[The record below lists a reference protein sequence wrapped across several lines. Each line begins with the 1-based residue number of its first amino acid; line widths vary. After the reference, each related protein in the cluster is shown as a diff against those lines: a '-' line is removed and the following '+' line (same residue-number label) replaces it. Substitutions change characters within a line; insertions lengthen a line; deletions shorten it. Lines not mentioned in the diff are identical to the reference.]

1 MGIHPGCSLIPE
13 TGGFVQHS
21 LLVVLSSIQ
30 LQDGGLGGHLAP
42 GGLLLLRPARPGGPG
57 HAADIIN
64 NMDIDNSQFYVDNNY
79 NNMADYPQYNAMDNM
94 DMYDDQPIDIND
106 MPIVNKIAPDPPKV
120 PAKNSMLPAYCDPPN
135 PCPMDTLLRTDVWK
149 YLRTRRNSAGSIR
162 SARSAC
168 VTQSTCSTART
179 TPSTT
184 CSKSRRKRIYPICL
198 V

>member
-1 MGIHPGCSLIPE
+1 MGI
-13 TGGFVQHS
+13 S
-21 LLVVLSSIQ
+21 LLVACSCSAL
-30 LQDGGLGGHLAP
+30 
-42 GGLLLLRPARPGGPG
+42 
-57 HAADIIN
+57 HAQVDQAMLADIIN

-94 DMYDDQPIDIND
+94 DMYDDHPIFIND

-135 PCPMDTLLRTDVWK
+135 PCPHGYTSQDGCLEVFENTAEFSRQHLP
-149 YLRTRRNSAGSIR
+149 
-162 SARSAC
+162 ARSAC

-184 CSKSRRKRIYPICL
+184 
-198 V
+198 